1 MYHNIDDKM
10 LLIRRKL
17 LYLIHHLPENPHNG
31 DRANSSELE
40 FLKRLCGL
48 GTEEEE
54 GIVPARQAT

>member
-1 MYHNIDDKM
+1 M
-10 LLIRRKL
+10 LFIKRKL
-17 LYLIHHLPENPHNG
+17 LYLIHYSPENTHNG

-40 FLKRLCGL
+40 FLKRICGL